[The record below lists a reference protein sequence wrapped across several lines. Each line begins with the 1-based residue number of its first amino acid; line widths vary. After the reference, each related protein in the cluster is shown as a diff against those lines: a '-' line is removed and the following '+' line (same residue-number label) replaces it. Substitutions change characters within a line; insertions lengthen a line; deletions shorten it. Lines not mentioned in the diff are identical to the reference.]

1 MKIIRQ
7 ENFEHRGKRYQI
19 VVENDGPR
27 LKATAVRNGKRVRRS
42 EVLSGLDDATGYD
55 TTAGM
60 ISVDQLIVLAQ
71 NKLRDRVS

>member
-7 ENFEHRGKRYQI
+7 EDFEHRGKRYYI
-19 VVENDGPR
+19 VVENDGPH
-27 LKATAVRNGKRVRRS
+27 LKATAIRNGKCVKHS
-42 EVLSGLDDATGYD
+42 EVRSGLDDATGYD

-60 ISVDQLIVLAQ
+60 KSVDQLISLAQ

>member
-1 MKIIRQ
+1 MKVIRR
-7 ENFEHRGKRYQI
+7 EGFEHRGKRYQI

-27 LKATAVRNGKRVRRS
+27 LKAVAVRNGKRLKHS

-60 ISVDQLIVLAQ
+60 KCVDTLIGLAQ
-71 NKLRDRVS
+71 NKLRDRAG

>member
-19 VVENDGPR
+19 VVENDGLR
-27 LKATAVRNGKRVRRS
+27 LKATAVRNGKRVIRS

-60 ISVDQLIVLAQ
+60 KSVDQLIVLAQ